1 MVAMLDALPRR
12 RTDRVI
18 DGDPRGQGTIGRAVR
33 SGATNQHTL
42 NYPQFPPRNHF
53 PYTQA
58 TSSSTLRRM
67 LQNIE
72 ANRAFAA
79 GPTPQLA
86 HAA

>member
-42 NYPQFPPRNHF
+42 NYPQFPPRN
-53 PYTQA
+53 PI
-58 TSSSTLRRM
+58 LRPEMTYREYLR
-67 LQNIE
+67 LQK
-72 ANRAFAA
+72 AL
-79 GPTPQLA
+79 T
-86 HAA
+86 